1 MGIKDTVLG
10 WLRSTPDESEE
21 LEDAEADEA
30 EREYAAEKADEIAAN
45 RLRSRPGEFESDQSA
60 PRR

>member
-45 RLRSRPGEFESDQSA
+45 RFRSRPGEFESDQDA

>member
-10 WLRSTPDESEE
+10 WLRSTPTDSEE

-45 RLRSRPGEFESDQSA
+45 RFRSRPGEFESDQDA